1 MRCIT
6 FGGML
11 FLIILLYHDCRH
23 PEARCRPN
31 FHDLM
36 SVLLQESDTIFD
48 IPKEDLATHPSAG
61 YLGADIK
68 AGENMYIQLQKMYY
82 N

>member
-1 MRCIT
+1 MP
-6 FGGML
+6 
-11 FLIILLYHDCRH
+11 FLIVLFYLITYDCRH

-31 FHDLM
+31 FHDTM
-36 SVLLQESDTIFD
+36 SVLLQESDAIFD

-68 AGENMYIQLQKMYY
+68 AGENMYIKLQKMYY